1 MDQDLLGT
9 VPLLLA
15 DKVPED
21 VPGRQRPD
29 GKGKLPTLPLI
40 VCFILLIMGGF
51 WMVRHNGGK
60 KTFPRGVPGKQETA
74 DGMTES
80 NSTRPDTPACNSRE
94 SKQKNFLIRLMYRE
108 GETGY
113 NQTNTFLVNKP
124 LNV

>member
-1 MDQDLLGT
+1 M
-9 VPLLLA
+9 LA
-15 DKVPED
+15 DRVPED

-60 KTFPRGVPGKQETA
+60 KTFPRGIPGKQETA
-74 DGMTES
+74 DGITES

-94 SKQKNFLIRLMYRE
+94 AERMMQQELDIILRNPPNSPP
-108 GETGY
+108 
-113 NQTNTFLVNKP
+113 P
-124 LNV
+124 LP